1 MAQEANKRRKIDST
15 SGYGDVASMSDVLKL
30 NVGGQ
35 AYVTLRS
42 TLCDDVNSM
51 LFSKFN
57 PDSAFASPAEV
68 EGMIFIDRDPNCF
81 KYVLNFLRCG
91 CRARFDPRD
100 VDLKQLAA
108 EADYFGLVTLKEFC
122 EKEQKVRDER
132 NRTVLG
138 QRDRMDVSIV
148 KIAEEAE
155 KQSARTADLVTRSIS
170 RLGGNIDRVGSAIQN
185 QTKAMKHEA
194 KKISSAVE
202 EIAQNTEN
210 QSGSLEGI
218 ANSLEELSDNT
229 ADVKDAIDNAGK
241 DIKESIGDVGTA
253 LVGFGYGVGGDSLL
267 EASRDQSNDLNDAI
281 DRLSDSVTAKIEDCL
296 DKAGDIVNASEGMR
310 GVMEDLGSKVEDVT
324 SGIEDVGD
332 KVGGVTSS
340 IEAGVGDTF
349 SGTVAEKV
357 EDLASN
363 VKDLQ
368 TAVEELPFWFHM
380 PLDVY
385 LQGRGLAMPMYGNV
399 LVQPPPPPPP

>member
-1 MAQEANKRRKIDST
+1 
-15 SGYGDVASMSDVLKL
+15 MSDVLKL

-68 EGMIFIDRDPNCF
+68 EGMIFINRDPNCF
-81 KYVLNFLRCG
+81 KYVLNFLRC
-91 CRARFDPRD
+91 DLN

-155 KQSARTADLVTRSIS
+155 KQ
-170 RLGGNIDRVGSAIQN
+170 LGLGY
-185 QTKAMKHEA
+185 
-194 KKISSAVE
+194 
-202 EIAQNTEN
+202 
-210 QSGSLEGI
+210 
-218 ANSLEELSDNT
+218 
-229 ADVKDAIDNAGK
+229 AGK

-296 DKAGDIVNASEGMR
+296 DKAGDIVNASEGMK
-310 GVMEDLGSKVEDVT
+310 GVMEDLGSKVEDVA

-399 LVQPPPPPPP
+399 PVQPPPPPPLSHHFDN